1 MITIRIED
9 PETIILIAKY
19 SCYVRDVDGAT
30 GTLDELAEGLML
42 GLLDAHDRFRQWCGM
57 DQSLDERLY
66 CGCDCG

>member
-1 MITIRIED
+1 VITIRIED

-19 SCYVRDVDGAT
+19 SCYVRDIDGAS

-42 GLLDAHDRFRQWCGM
+42 GLLDGHDRFRQWC
-57 DQSLDERLY
+57 DTHCDLDGRLP